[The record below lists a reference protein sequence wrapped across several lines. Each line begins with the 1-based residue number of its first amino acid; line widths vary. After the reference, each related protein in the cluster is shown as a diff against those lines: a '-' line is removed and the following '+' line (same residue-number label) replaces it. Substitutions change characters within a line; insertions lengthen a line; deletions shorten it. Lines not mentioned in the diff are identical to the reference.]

1 MKPLAIAAGTAFLL
15 ASSTSMTRADEGM
28 WTLDNLPIKQLQAK
42 YGFTPSAQWID
53 NVMHASARLTLGCSA
68 SFVSP
73 DGLVM
78 TNHHCA
84 NECLADLSKGQ
95 VSYMQDGYTAKNQES
110 EPRCPGMELNQLSA
124 ITDVTGKMNDAT
136 NGKTGS
142 DYVHAQHAAQAAIEK
157 ACAGTDP
164 THTRCDV
171 VTLYHGGRYALY
183 RYKRFQ
189 DVHLVF
195 APDQNIAFFGGDPD
209 NFNYPR
215 YDLDVTFL
223 RAYENGKP
231 AHTAYFPFDPAGPKA
246 GEFVITSGDPGSTER
261 DTTAAQIR
269 LMHDV
274 TIPFVL
280 VNYENLDGVL
290 WQWSRESAA
299 HWREADH
306 LLFGVENSLKVYNG
320 YETSLGDPAL
330 LAHKD
335 AAEKS
340 LLGWIDAD
348 PQRKSAYGDP
358 FAAIAATLP
367 RQSELYGRYAMR
379 EGARAPAASP
389 SDEFGFARMIV
400 RAAIERQQPNAER
413 LPLFRDSNLP
423 AVEQALFSTAP
434 VYPDFDET
442 LLARALTHFRQVLGA
457 DDADTR
463 VVLGRSSPSDLAHRL
478 ITGTGLRDVAL
489 RRALWEGGEH
499 AVEASEDPMIRFA
512 RQVDPA
518 ARAVRT
524 AWENEVEAPQHKN
537 GELIARAR
545 FARDGTSQ
553 APDATST
560 ERLSFGTV
568 AGWTEHG
575 RDVPPFTHF
584 TGLYDRATGAAP
596 FDLTP
601 AWLAAKTRLDLQTPL
616 DFVSTNDIIGGN
628 SGSPLIDRNG
638 RAVGLVFDGNIESIA
653 GDFFY
658 DPQVNRAVMVDTAAL
673 IAALR
678 TVYADGWLAREL
690 AGARG

>member
-1 MKPLAIAAGTAFLL
+1 MKPLAIAATTAFLL
-15 ASSTSMTRADEGM
+15 AASTSMTRADEGM
-28 WTLDNLPIKQLQAK
+28 WTLDNLPIKQLQAR
-42 YGFTPSAQWID
+42 YGFAPSAQWID

-95 VSYMQDGYTAKNQES
+95 ASYMQDGYTAKNQAS

-124 ITDVTGKMNDAT
+124 ISDVTAKMNDAT
-136 NGKTGS
+136 NGKSGA
-142 DYVHAQHAAQAAIEK
+142 DYEHAQHATQAAIERD
-157 ACAGTDP
+157 CAGADP

-246 GEFVITSGDPGSTER
+246 GEFVITSGNPGNTER

-274 TIPFVL
+274 TIPFAL

-299 HWREADH
+299 HRKEADD
-306 LLFGVENSLKVYNG
+306 LLFTVENSLKVYNG
-320 YETSLGDPAL
+320 YETLLGDPAV
-330 LAHKD
+330 LARKD
-335 AAEKS
+335 AAQKS
-340 LLGWIDAD
+340 LLDWIAAD

-367 RQSELYGRYAMR
+367 RERELFARYAML
-379 EGARAPAASP
+379 EGARSPAAFP
-389 SDEFGFARMIV
+389 SDEFRFARLLV
-400 RAAIERQQPNAER
+400 RAAAERQKPDAER
-413 LPLFRDSNLP
+413 LPMFRDANLP

-434 VYPDFDET
+434 IYPEFDET
-442 LLARALTHFRQVLGA
+442 LLARALTHLRQVLGA
-457 DDADTR
+457 DDADTKL
-463 VVLGRSSPSDLAHRL
+463 VLGQSSPEELAHRL
-478 ITGTGLRDVAL
+478 ISGTGLRDVAL
-489 RRALWEGGEH
+489 RRALWQGGAH
-499 AVEASEDPMIRFA
+499 AVAASRDPMIRFA
-512 RQVDPA
+512 LQVDPA

-524 AWENEVEAPQHKN
+524 AWENDVEAPQHKA

-545 FARDGTSQ
+545 FARDGTAQ
-553 APDATST
+553 APDATFT

-568 AGWTEHG
+568 AGWKEHG
-575 RDVPPFTHF
+575 HDVPPFTHF
-584 TGLYDRATGAAP
+584 AGLYERATGAPP
-596 FDLTP
+596 FALTS
-601 AWLAAKTRLDLQTPL
+601 AWLAAKGKLDLQTPFDL
-616 DFVSTNDIIGGN
+616 VSTNDIIGGN
-628 SGSPLIDRNG
+628 SGSPLIDRDG
-638 RAVGLVFDGNIESIA
+638 HAVGLVFDGNIQSIA
-653 GDFFY
+653 GNFFY
-658 DPQVNRAVMVDTAAL
+658 DPAVNRAVMVDTAAL

-690 AGARG
+690 VGARG